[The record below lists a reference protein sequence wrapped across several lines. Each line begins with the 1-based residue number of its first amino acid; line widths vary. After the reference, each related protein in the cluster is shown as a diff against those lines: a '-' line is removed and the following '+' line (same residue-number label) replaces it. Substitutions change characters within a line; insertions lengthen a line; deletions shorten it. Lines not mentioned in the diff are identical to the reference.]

1 MHSAERMPYGS
12 TKSQA
17 PAFARAPALRKASGG
32 GVSRRQAKFQINPNY
47 PNLKQNLSGYLK
59 LEFGVGNGFKPF
71 PTGISLPAGRQGI
84 CDLGS

>member
-17 PAFARAPALRKASGG
+17 PAFAEGA
-32 GVSRRQAKFQINPNY
+32 SRRQAKFQINPNY
-47 PNLKQNLSGYLK
+47 LNLKQNLSGYLK

-71 PTGISLPAGRQGI
+71 PTGICLPAGRQGI
-84 CDLGS
+84 CHLGF